1 MLVAAPPF
9 SSSDMSS
16 LVPRAKLASK
26 MSLVNNSGSSLK
38 SDHSSL
44 GSNGK
49 HSSNTI
55 LSSPRNSKYSFTSNH
70 NIRNNSLRYLDQR
83 KIRNSTDALQAAQ
96 SDLARDLLKQ
106 QEETKRRCV
115 QDTQQCE
122 GCFATIMEA
131 SHSNFVIPCIPLHLS
146 STRNSST

>member
-55 LSSPRNSKYSFTSNH
+55 LSSPRNN
-70 NIRNNSLRYLDQR
+70 QR